1 MIIMVI
7 EFQEEEQLP
16 VDDHCLLSCF
26 ESLSTTCSTTLQVP
40 LPPIHI
46 TNHKVNL
53 PTIHITTLQVPLPL
67 VRFPN
72 HYFWYSQFSWGT

>member
-1 MIIMVI
+1 MVT

-16 VDDHCLLSCF
+16 VDDQCLLSCF
-26 ESLSTTCSTTLQVP
+26 ESLSTTCATTLQVN

-46 TNHKVNL
+46 
-53 PTIHITTLQVPLPL
+53 TLQVPLPL

-72 HYFWYSQFSWGT
+72 HYFCYSQVSWGT

>member
-26 ESLSTTCSTTLQVP
+26 ESLSTTCATTLQVNLPTIHITNHKVP

-46 TNHKVNL
+46 T
-53 PTIHITTLQVPLPL
+53 LQVPLPL
-67 VRFPN
+67 IRFPN
-72 HYFWYSQFSWGT
+72 HYF